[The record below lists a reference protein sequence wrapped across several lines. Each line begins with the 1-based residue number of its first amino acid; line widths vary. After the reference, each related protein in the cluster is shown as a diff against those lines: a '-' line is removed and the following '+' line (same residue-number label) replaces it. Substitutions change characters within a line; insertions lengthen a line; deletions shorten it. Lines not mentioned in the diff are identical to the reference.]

1 MENSKPIIQRKEIAS
16 GKTIMFS
23 ISKQVET
30 TFKLPFQCTEVGSF
44 TEIENFYGGMH
55 IILW

>member
-1 MENSKPIIQRKEIAS
+1 MENSKLIFQGKKTAG

-23 ISKQVET
+23 ISKQVEP
-30 TFKLPFQCTEVGSF
+30 TFKFPFQCTGVGSF
-44 TEIENFYGGMH
+44 NEIENFYGGMY

>member
-1 MENSKPIIQRKEIAS
+1 MENSEPILQGKEIAS

-23 ISKQVET
+23 ISKQVEP
-30 TFKLPFQCTEVGSF
+30 TFKFPFQCTEVGSF
-44 TEIENFYGGMH
+44 NEIENFYGGMH